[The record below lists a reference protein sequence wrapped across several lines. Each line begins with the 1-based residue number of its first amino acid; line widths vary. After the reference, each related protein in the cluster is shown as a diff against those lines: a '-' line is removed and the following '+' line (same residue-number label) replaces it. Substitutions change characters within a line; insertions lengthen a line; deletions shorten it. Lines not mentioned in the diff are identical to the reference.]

1 MEHHTVD
8 CSFFHCKI
16 RKDVFL
22 CQNPLTN
29 YNTSKDSQENETRYS
44 RRFEGRIIFTFLLKS
59 LHKPDISYQ
68 TTY

>member
-44 RRFEGRIIFTFLLKS
+44 RRLSKVGLY
-59 LHKPDISYQ
+59 LHFFKIS
-68 TTY
+68 T